1 LLKEALD
8 AFLVQLVARIQVICM
23 LFIKTIFAHQG
34 SVGTTV
40 PLSIGFWMIFAK
52 NLEIILSLTNETFDN
67 IVDLDWH
74 RQISFNRTIVF
85 ALAS

>member
-8 AFLVQLVARIQVICM
+8 AFLVQLVAYIQVICV
-23 LFIKTIFAHQG
+23 LFYKTNVANQG
-34 SVGTTV
+34 PMVTAV

-52 NLEIILSLTNETFDN
+52 NLEIILSLTNETFDHV
-67 IVDLDWH
+67 VDLDWH

-85 ALAS
+85 AVAS